1 MLDIISQLIE
11 LQRLDNLIADAEERL
26 SGKPEYVLKA
36 QEELENA
43 QAAFD
48 EFNQKYEHDLAAK
61 TEVEKAYED
70 GKQLLEK
77 AQKKLP
83 EVKNNKEY
91 EAVLKE
97 MDSLKK
103 SVYES
108 ELRFIELKESVEKYK
123 SENEAVIQRLENCKK
138 ELESTSMQKNEENAE
153 LIQQLAQNK
162 TEREAATKGVKKS
175 ILMKYDRIRGARQ
188 NLSVVR
194 VDNETCTGCYIKI
207 PPQLYVE
214 VKKDKELLQCPNCQR
229 FLYALPEDHR
239 DTETVSVETSV
250 EDDNAED

>member
-11 LQRLDNLIADAEERL
+11 LQRLDNLIAEAEDRL
-26 SGKPEYVLKA
+26 SGQPEYVAKA
-36 QEELENA
+36 QEELDKA
-43 QAAFD
+43 QIAFD
-48 EFNQKYEHDLAAK
+48 EFNVKYEQDTAAK
-61 TEVEKAYED
+61 SEVEKTYNE
-70 GKQLLEK
+70 GKQLLDK

-97 MDSLKK
+97 MDTLKK
-103 SVYES
+103 NVYEA
-108 ELRFIELKESVEKYK
+108 ELRFTELSESVEKYK
-123 SENEAVIQRLENCKK
+123 SENASVIEKLENCKK
-138 ELESTSMQKNEENAE
+138 ALESASIQKNEENAE
-153 LIQQLAQNK
+153 LIQKLAEDK
-162 TEREAATKGVKKS
+162 AERDKASKAVKKS
-175 ILMKYDRIRGARQ
+175 VLMKYERIRGARH

-229 FLYALPEDHR
+229 FLYAVPEEHVDS
-239 DTETVSVETSV
+239 ETKSV
-250 EDDNAED
+250 EDNNNDED